1 LPEAFPTEA
10 SVACDAGVV
19 ESGERDDVDDAT
31 AVDLDGLLA
40 QTATGDQAAFSAL
53 YDNTAARVL
62 GLVRRVMID
71 PAQSEEVTQEV
82 FLEIWQSAPR
92 FDPNKGRAS
101 TWIMTMAHRRAI
113 DRIRS
118 AQASR
123 NRDRA
128 VGIRDLPTAYDQVAE
143 TVEVRVEHERV
154 EQAMS
159 KLSDAQR
166 EAVTLA
172 YFGGYTQSEVAEM
185 LGIPLGTAKTRMR
198 DAMIRL
204 RRELGVTR

>member
-1 LPEAFPTEA
+1 M
-10 SVACDAGVV
+10 
-19 ESGERDDVDDAT
+19 DDAT

-40 QTATGDQAAFSAL
+40 QTATGNQAAFSAL

>member
-1 LPEAFPTEA
+1 M
-10 SVACDAGVV
+10 
-19 ESGERDDVDDAT
+19 DDTA
-31 AVDLDGLLA
+31 AVDLDALLA
-40 QTATGDQAAFSAL
+40 QTATGDQAAFSVL
-53 YDNTAARVL
+53 YDHTAARVL
-62 GLVRRVMID
+62 GLIRRVMID

-82 FLEIWQSAPR
+82 FLEIWQSAAR
-92 FDPNKGRAS
+92 FDPNKGRAL

-123 NRDRA
+123 NRDTA

-143 TVEVRVEHERV
+143 TVEVRVESERV
-154 EQAMS
+154 EEAMS

-172 YFGGYTQSEVAEM
+172 YFGGYSQSEVAER
-185 LGIPLGTAKTRMR
+185 LGIPLGTAKTRLR

-204 RRELGVTR
+204 RQELGVT

>member
-1 LPEAFPTEA
+1 MLVLWKA
-10 SVACDAGVV
+10 
-19 ESGERDDVDDAT
+19 ESGDDVDDAT

>member
-1 LPEAFPTEA
+1 MLVLWKA
-10 SVACDAGVV
+10 
-19 ESGERDDVDDAT
+19 ESGDDVDDAT

-40 QTATGDQAAFSAL
+40 QTATGNQAAFSAL

>member
-1 LPEAFPTEA
+1 M
-10 SVACDAGVV
+10 
-19 ESGERDDVDDAT
+19 RDKGGDDTDGDVPI
-31 AVDLDGLLA
+31 VDLDGLLA
-40 QTATGDQAAFSAL
+40 LTATGDQRAFSEL
-53 YDNTAARVL
+53 YDHTASRVL

-82 FLEIWQSAPR
+82 FLEVWQSASR
-92 FDPNKGRAS
+92 FDPNKGRAM

-123 NRDRA
+123 NRDTA
-128 VGIRDLPTAYDQVAE
+128 IGIRDLPTAYDQVSE

-154 EQAMS
+154 EAAMAN
-159 KLSDAQR
+159 LTDAQR
-166 EAVTLA
+166 EAVSLA
-172 YFGGYTQSEVAEM
+172 YYGGLSQSEVADR
-185 LGIPLGTAKTRMR
+185 LGIPLGTAKTRLR

-204 RRELGVTR
+204 RKELGVTG

>member
-1 LPEAFPTEA
+1 ML
-10 SVACDAGVV
+10 VV
-19 ESGERDDVDDAT
+19 CKAESGDDVDDTT

-40 QTATGDQAAFSAL
+40 QTATGDQAAFSEL

-82 FLEIWQSAPR
+82 FLEIWQSASR
-92 FDPNKGRAS
+92 FDPNKGRAL

-128 VGIRDLPTAYDQVAE
+128 VGLRDLPTAYDQVAE

-159 KLSDAQR
+159 KLSDTQR
-166 EAVTLA
+166 EAVALA
-172 YFGGYTQSEVAEM
+172 YFGGYTQSEVADK
-185 LGIPLGTAKTRMR
+185 LGIPLGTAKTRLR